1 MSEEQQRLLVKSNGD
16 VFMFYIIDW
25 KIQLSHFEVKCH
37 DIVFTDPTVASAE
50 EAFCALCDMEQKGG
64 AA

>member
-1 MSEEQQRLLVKSNGD
+1 MIDERQRLLVKSCGD
-16 VFMFYIIDW
+16 VFMFCIIDW
-25 KIQLSHFEVKCH
+25 NALVSYFKVKCH
-37 DIVFTDPTVASAE
+37 DSVFRDPTVASAE